1 MIMRADE
8 AIPKPLS
15 GPPLQSS
22 PGIAFPWSP
31 LQRLKV
37 ATLANEARN
46 TSQVNLSL
54 AREKL
59 SPAKMERG
67 ERNSIPVSKGFLFGL
82 SVSSE

>member
-37 ATLANEARN
+37 AALAKR
-46 TSQVNLSL
+46 SSL
-54 AREKL
+54 AIRFWPRPEP
-59 SPAKMERG
+59 SPGQAVVPAPQSLLAKTEQ
-67 ERNSIPVSKGFLFGL
+67 VSCF
-82 SVSSE
+82 V